1 MLTRV
6 RERFP
11 PPTPGVRR
19 QYCWP
24 IRAWAT
30 AAAAEFDPPGPRTPG
45 RRRGPSPSRARIRRR
60 RRIRRARVRSELPV
74 PARARPIVTTTRP
87 RIMTETAAAAYLAS
101 DPRTTR
107 NATTTT
113 IVARAAVLLR
123 YCSVGVLLH
132 RIALMYAVFRPTTID
147 ATTKTTTTTAKTHRR
162 RNWPSYFSR
171 CFYPRV
177 FRVFPFWSRAP
188 LHPSPTSAR

>member
-1 MLTRV
+1 ML
-6 RERFP
+6 ERFP
-11 PPTPGVRR
+11 PPPLGVRR

-30 AAAAEFDPPGPRTPG
+30 AAAVEFDPPGPRTPG
-45 RRRGPSPSRARIRRR
+45 RRRGPSPSRVHIRRRR
-60 RRIRRARVRSELPV
+60 RRIRRAHVRSELPV

-101 DPRTTR
+101 DPCTTR
-107 NATTTT
+107 NSTTTT
-113 IVARAAVLLR
+113 IVARAAVLFR

-132 RIALMYAVFRPTTID
+132 RIAPMYTVFRPTTID
-147 ATTKTTTTTAKTHRR
+147 ATTKTTTATAKTHRH

-171 CFYPRV
+171 CFYS
-177 FRVFPFWSRAP
+177 RVFPS
-188 LHPSPTSAR
+188 